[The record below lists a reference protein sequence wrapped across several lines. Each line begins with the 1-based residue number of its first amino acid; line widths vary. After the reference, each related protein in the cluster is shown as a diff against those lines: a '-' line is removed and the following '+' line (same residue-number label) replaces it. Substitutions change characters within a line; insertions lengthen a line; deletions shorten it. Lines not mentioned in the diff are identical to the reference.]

1 MIRGLR
7 DITVWRV
14 FPAALTRAL
23 VGAALAPW
31 CPACGEP
38 AGRHR
43 AGVCM
48 PCWDEVDADS
58 FPAGLGVVE
67 GVDAEPAISL
77 SVVGPYEGRLRR
89 IVRCFKFREAP
100 GLGIPLGERLA
111 ARVAGSGRGVDMI
124 VPVPLH
130 WRRRR
135 RRGYNQAELLGVPL
149 ARALG
154 CPADHRALRR
164 LRRTA
169 AQSGRSRDER
179 ALNVRQAFA
188 AQESRV
194 RGARVLLVDDVVTTG
209 ATLRE
214 CARVLEAAGAI
225 EVSAAVVARTMT
237 RSDSEGRCRGI

>member
-7 DITVWRV
+7 DITVWRA

-23 VGAALAPW
+23 AGAVLAPW

-38 AGRHR
+38 AGRHV

-48 PCWDEVDADS
+48 PCWDEVDAAS
-58 FPAGLGVVE
+58 CGAGGCGPGPWVMAGKDE
-67 GVDAEPAISL
+67 EPGLA
-77 SVVGPYEGRLRR
+77 VWAVGSYEGRLRR
-89 IVRCFKFREAP
+89 IVRCFKFRETP
-100 GLGIPLGERLA
+100 GLGAPLGERLA
-111 ARVAGSGRGVDMI
+111 TRAAGSRGEVDVI

-135 RRGYNQAELLGVPL
+135 RRGYNQAELLGRQV
-149 ARALG
+149 ARALR
-154 CPADHRALRR
+154 CPQDRLALRR
-164 LRRTA
+164 LRPTA

-179 ALNVRQAFA
+179 ALNVRQAFRA
-188 AQESRV
+188 RASRV

-214 CARVLEAAGAI
+214 CARVLHAAGAI
-225 EVSAAVVARTMT
+225 DVRAAVVARTMT
-237 RSDSEGRCRGI
+237 RSDS